1 VTFTFRAKHK
11 RNSARNEVSM
21 DDRFVTIA
29 AFDSP
34 VEAHLVLG
42 LLEGEGI
49 RAMLSGEEAASVFA
63 GVGIAEVT
71 IQVHESDVAR
81 ADALLDEYEK
91 GDDEEAADEDDPEAV
106 GWVCT
111 LCGEVADDA
120 AQVCPSCQ
128 TPRGAVRDRPPDDEP
143 RSRRRSGMTRKPKAP
158 DGAVS
163 RRDDTTT
170 APATPVAAEDGVG
183 VDVPDVTTLL
193 GDDMAERA
201 FLAAFI
207 GLLTATGG
215 IFYLLGGLLAAFPFV
230 AYSGWMLLKLMTYSG
245 ELSPPGLRRL
255 YGAIALDAVTVFFFV
270 MLLGRF
276 W

>member
-1 VTFTFRAKHK
+1 MA
-11 RNSARNEVSM
+11 
-21 DDRFVTIA
+21 DQFVTIA

-71 IQVHESDVAR
+71 LEVHESDVAR
-81 ADALLDEYEK
+81 ADALLDEYQK
-91 GDDEEAADEDDPEAV
+91 GDDEEAADEDDPEAA

-120 AQVCPSCQ
+120 ARVCPACQ
-128 TPRGAVRDRPPDDEP
+128 TPRGAVRDHPPDDEP
-143 RSRRRSGMTRKPKAP
+143 RSRRRSGMTRKPRAP

-170 APATPVAAEDGVG
+170 APAPSVAAEDGVG
-183 VDVPDVTTLL
+183 LDVPDVTTLQ
-193 GDDMAERA
+193 GDDMARRA
-201 FLAAFI
+201 FLSAVF
-207 GLLTATGG
+207 GLLTAAGG
-215 IFYLLGGLLAAFPFV
+215 VLFLVAGLLVAFCFV
-230 AYSGWMLLKLMTYSG
+230 AYSGWLLLKLMTYSG
-245 ELSPPGLRRL
+245 ELSPAGLHRL
-255 YGAIALDAVTVFFFV
+255 YGAIALNAATVFFV
-270 MLLGRF
+270 LMMMLSRF
-276 W
+276 